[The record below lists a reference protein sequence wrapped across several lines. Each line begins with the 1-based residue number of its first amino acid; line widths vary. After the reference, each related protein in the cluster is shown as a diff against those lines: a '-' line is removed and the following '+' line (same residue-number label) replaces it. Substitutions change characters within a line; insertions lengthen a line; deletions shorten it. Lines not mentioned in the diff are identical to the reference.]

1 MNRLADPEEP
11 TRWEEA
17 LAAPRDTDR
26 PLWVEGDGVRLEQVI
41 RNLLQNAAKFTPEGG
56 RVTLTLDADA
66 GAPVICLRLRDTGPG
81 FDPALRHSLFRP
93 FEQAETT
100 VAWSEGGLGL
110 GLALVKAI
118 VELHGGT
125 VEAQSDGAGMGAE
138 FVVRLPRSAAD
149 EVVVF

>member
-110 GLALVKAI
+110 ALVKAI